1 MRNRIAGIMHWE
13 HVGIEHASPP
23 RASRSGLAPRAD
35 ERRTRNP
42 AVAIAAATLLGVAVV
57 LTLRALFGAPSAR
70 A

>member
-13 HVGIEHASPP
+13 DVGIEHAPPKRP
-23 RASRSGLAPRAD
+23 RAVRRVTMTAPRR
-35 ERRTRNP
+35 EGHLGTI
-42 AVAIAAATLLGVAVV
+42 VLVTLVGAALA